1 MPRNTT
7 ERQLELLIK
16 WKKYDHSE
24 DTWEPLY
31 DLYDDIKNLSRDYF
45 KGKGL
50 AIIHIPKAKKPC
62 DRFALQPLPKKTKP
76 EIKKEKKAAKPP
88 KEPKPRQSTYKKKE
102 KVLPRPKYIKIKVPI
117 DKEDTAKFLNS
128 LNNEIDGSV
137 SATISEHSLNNPD
150 DLDMGSLGS

>member
-1 MPRNTT
+1 MSTSHQSLRVSEANSKPEVLEEVKNQPPADEEMQEESSESIAEGFFEVEQIMKHRHRMPRNTT

-50 AIIHIPKAKKPC
+50 AIIRK
-62 DRFALQPLPKKTKP
+62 
-76 EIKKEKKAAKPP
+76 
-88 KEPKPRQSTYKKKE
+88 
-102 KVLPRPKYIKIKVPI
+102 
-117 DKEDTAKFLNS
+117 
-128 LNNEIDGSV
+128 
-137 SATISEHSLNNPD
+137 
-150 DLDMGSLGS
+150 